1 MLSLIKCMSFP
12 SLGHDER
19 TRYIE
24 ALYTLA
30 AQPQYGRPYTVA
42 DLLSSLSLATR
53 EQIERNFEHMNS
65 RGPFTH
71 VGNGWTSTNTTSI
84 QDAYPGLECWMLLE
98 LFEVAGVDLLHRIA
112 TIFATDP
119 YEFRR
124 GWPDITMWR
133 DGVLRFVEVKA
144 PGDSLGKSQ
153 KTIAQ
158 HFAVPLGLDFSLVDV
173 RLP

>member
-1 MLSLIKCMSFP
+1 
-12 SLGHDER
+12 
-19 TRYIE
+19 
-24 ALYTLA
+24 
-30 AQPQYGRPYTVA
+30 
-42 DLLSSLSLATR
+42 
-53 EQIERNFEHMNS
+53 
-65 RGPFTH
+65 
-71 VGNGWTSTNTTSI
+71 
-84 QDAYPGLECWMLLE
+84 MLLE